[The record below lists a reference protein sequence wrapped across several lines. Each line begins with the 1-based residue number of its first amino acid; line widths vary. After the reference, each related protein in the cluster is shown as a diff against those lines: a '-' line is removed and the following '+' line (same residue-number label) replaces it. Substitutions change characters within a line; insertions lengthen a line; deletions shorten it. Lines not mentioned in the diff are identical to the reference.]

1 VKVKDRSFQVNLPD
15 QSPCKSITLRVS
27 IASIDFSS
35 RFKSDFCALKG
46 MVSGSPAL
54 LLGEAARLNI
64 AELVLG
70 WKMGK

>member
-1 VKVKDRSFQVNLPD
+1 
-15 QSPCKSITLRVS
+15 
-27 IASIDFSS
+27 
-35 RFKSDFCALKG
+35 